1 MTVRYMATASAVFG
15 NIAAE
20 IADLILRI
28 LKLIHQGPCHFFASR
43 KRKADFNCEPFLQN
57 ML

>member
-1 MTVRYMATASAVFG
+1 MDSLLNYIQAFCVTVRYTATAKTVFG

-28 LKLIHQGPCHFFASR
+28 LKQIQGPCHFFA
-43 KRKADFNCEPFLQN
+43 
-57 ML
+57 